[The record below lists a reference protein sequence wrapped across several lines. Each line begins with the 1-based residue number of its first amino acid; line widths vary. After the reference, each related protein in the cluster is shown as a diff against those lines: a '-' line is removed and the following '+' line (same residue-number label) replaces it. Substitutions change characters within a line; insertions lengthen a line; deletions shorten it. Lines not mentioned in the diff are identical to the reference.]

1 MRILG
6 RYRLALERDSDLSV
20 KDHQSRT
27 ILQHTAMGGSADM
40 VEWLLSDEDRRYLNV
55 EDIDGLTPLHWAFRS
70 GANKK
75 IVGRWIY
82 RTDSGQRTQD
92 GWTPE
97 DICASHNAQGL
108 LLTMDPGVVGFSHS
122 DTLDQSG
129 FNGTSGL
136 ARNWKTRSTHLRIP
150 CDWL

>member
-1 MRILG
+1 
-6 RYRLALERDSDLSV
+6 
-20 KDHQSRT
+20 
-27 ILQHTAMGGSADM
+27 M

-136 ARNWKTRSTHLRIP
+136 ARNWKTRLTHLRIP